1 MEEKYGLYSEFDIKK
16 HKETFVNYLE
26 VLILPNGK
34 VVYAV
39 PSHQAKAEELA
50 ANRRH
55 QTVQQLRDSCPPEHY
70 GDYLEWL
77 LFITGAC
84 AVWNNKVVSA
94 FPLTEQQNNKLKLLK
109 INGFYK
115 GPVLVK
121 RKENEMFIP
130 VFKNLHIVKN
140 LTKAEQNRLYDL
152 WVSAGVSPEVAK
164 SLSAAGYSYEEE

>member
-50 ANRRH
+50 AKKLRK
-55 QTVQQLRDSCPPEHY
+55 TVQQIRDKYSSERY

-77 LFITGAC
+77 LFFTGAC
-84 AVWNNKVVSA
+84 AVWNNRVV
-94 FPLTEQQNNKLKLLK
+94 PGWYLTEQQNNKLKLLK
-109 INGFYK
+109 INGLYK

-121 RKENEMFIP
+121 RKENEMYIP

-152 WVSAGVSPEVAK
+152 WVSSGVSPEVAK
-164 SLSAAGYSYEEE
+164 SLSSAGYSYEET